1 MKKSIKKQW
10 SNIVFGIAIVILL
23 HPTSKEWLLKTI
35 SFSPSLNSKQKVL
48 SSDIWKLKGV
58 NTEDVSF
65 EELKGKV
72 IFVNF
77 WATWCPP
84 CRAEMPAIQ
93 NLYDVYN
100 DDVAFVFVT
109 QESNEV
115 VSSFFTKN
123 QYNLPVYNSAS
134 SIPAEL
140 ATTNSIPAT
149 YVINKNGKIVLSK
162 TGAADWDSDKTK
174 KIISDLLSE

>member
-1 MKKSIKKQW
+1 
-10 SNIVFGIAIVILL
+10 
-23 HPTSKEWLLKTI
+23 
-35 SFSPSLNSKQKVL
+35 
-48 SSDIWKLKGV
+48 
-58 NTEDVSF
+58 
-65 EELKGKV
+65 
-72 IFVNF
+72 
-77 WATWCPP
+77 
-84 CRAEMPAIQ
+84 
-93 NLYDVYN
+93 VYN